1 MDVVRNLTVSDIQN
15 ATPVFKKCPY
25 CNETV
30 VYPDHKENCK
40 DRLASLALGEQE
52 REVGETTQHRMEIAE
67 HKTGQ
72 VEGVEL
78 CWDDFFLKLVRSW
91 ISSLGLAQ
99 QSCPFKKV
107 GFWHKMV
114 RMMKKIVSSDLWNQT
129 KGQMKAF
136 DLRRLAIW
144 KIFQSG
150 SDLELKFRNIGT
162 SERMARKV
170 CMYFI
175 SVPCMVYCSFHSL
188 SRSTTIRRRNLK
200 SAQSKLRKSTAL
212 RKGGSGS
219 RMTTIPMS
227 SLTFPPATVM
237 RALVPISSP
246 MLVSLREPVPPECP
260 RNPALIPPA
269 TMMRALDPISSLMLE
284 SLREPVPP
292 ECPRNPALIPPATM
306 MRALDPISS
315 LMLESLREPVPPECP
330 PVQLRKVRSQAPHH
344 PAGSGA
350 ILKEDGEPN
359 SVRPRSKH
367 GRGNTGIQCGSIVA
381 KVAPTNPNPTRRE
394 GSQRKSYKKRKKKT
408 RNQRSSKTAPRIQT
422 RRRRSS

>member
-292 ECPRNPALIPPATM
+292 ECP
-306 MRALDPISS
+306 
-315 LMLESLREPVPPECP
+315 

>member
-260 RNPALIPPA
+260 R
-269 TMMRALDPISSLMLE
+269 
-284 SLREPVPP
+284 
-292 ECPRNPALIPPATM
+292 RNPALIPPATM

>member
-246 MLVSLREPVPPECP
+246 MLVSLREPVPPEW
-260 RNPALIPPA
+260 
-269 TMMRALDPISSLMLE
+269 
-284 SLREPVPP
+284 
-292 ECPRNPALIPPATM
+292 
-306 MRALDPISS
+306 ALDPISS

-344 PAGSGA
+344 PASGA
-350 ILKEDGEPN
+350 ILKENDEQE
-359 SVRPRSKH
+359 SVRLITWSSK
-367 GRGNTGIQCGSIVA
+367 GNTGIHVLYNARRI
-381 KVAPTNPNPTRRE
+381 APTIPNPTRRE
-394 GSQRKSYKKRKKKT
+394 GSQRKSYQKKMNT
-408 RNQRSSKTAPRIQT
+408 NQRISKTVPRIQT

>member
-246 MLVSLREPVPPECP
+246 MLVSLREPVPPEW
-260 RNPALIPPA
+260 
-269 TMMRALDPISSLMLE
+269 
-284 SLREPVPP
+284 
-292 ECPRNPALIPPATM
+292 
-306 MRALDPISS
+306 ALDPISS